1 MLITEFRII
10 LPMTVEEYQIAQL
23 FSTAEVSK
31 QNTGGG
37 EGVEILANEPFEKP
51 GSEAFLGKYNKGQ
64 YTKKIYHLGSRVP
77 GFIRV
82 LFSDSSLSMHE
93 EAWNAYPYCKTVL
106 TNPYMKEN
114 MIIDISTLHLPD
126 RGESE
131 NVHQLTGDEL
141 KKRVIVYI
149 NIADKVS
156 RGDYKPEDDPEKFKS
171 IKTGRGPLLSTEPWQ
186 KTCEPHMCCYKLV
199 REKFKWFGLQ
209 TRVENLI
216 MNQEERLFRN
226 FHRQLFCATDRWYG
240 LTMQDIRQ
248 MEAEA
253 VEELNRERATGEK
266 KGLQTADEK

>member
-10 LPMTVEEYQIAQL
+10 LPMTVEEYQVAQL
-23 FSTAEVSK
+23 FATAKVSK

-37 EGVEILANEPFEKP
+37 EGVEILANEPFVKP
-51 GSEAFLGKYNKGQ
+51 MAEGFLGKYNTGQ
-64 YTKKIYHLGSRVP
+64 YTNKIYHLGSRVP
-77 GFIRV
+77 SWVRYI
-82 LFSDSSLSMHE
+82 FSDTSLSMHE

-106 TNPYMKEN
+106 KNPYMKEN
-114 MIIDISTLHLPD
+114 MIIDISTLHVPD

-141 KKRVIVYI
+141 KKRHIIYI

-156 RGDYKPEDDPEKFKS
+156 RADYKPEDDPEKFKS
-171 IKTGRGPLLSTEPWQ
+171 TKTGRGPLLSSEPWY

-216 MNQEERLFRN
+216 MSQEERLFRN
-226 FHRQLFCATDRWYG
+226 FHRQLFCWTDEWYG
-240 LTMQDIRQ
+240 LTMHDIRAL
-248 MEAEA
+248 EATT
-253 VEELNRERATGEK
+253 VDELNKERATGEK
-266 KGLQTADEK
+266 KGFTTEE

>member
-10 LPMTVEEYQIAQL
+10 LPMTVEEYQVAQL
-23 FSTAEVSK
+23 YATAEVSK

-37 EGVEILANEPFEKP
+37 EGVQIITNEPFEKP
-51 GSEAFLGKYNKGQ
+51 KSEGFLGKYNTGQ

-77 GFIRV
+77 SWVRLV
-82 LFSDSSLSMHE
+82 FSDSSLSLDE

-114 MIIDISTLHLPD
+114 MFIDISTLHLSD

-141 KKRVIVYI
+141 KKRTIVYI
-149 NIADKVS
+149 NIADKVG
-156 RGDYKPEDDPEKFKS
+156 RADYKPENDPEKFKS
-171 IKTGRGPLLSTEPWQ
+171 TKTGRGPLLSTAPWF

-209 TRVENLI
+209 GRVESLI
-216 MNQEERLFRN
+216 MTQEERLFRN
-226 FHRQLFCATDRWYG
+226 FHRQLFCWTDQWYG
-240 LTMQDIRQ
+240 LTMQNIREL
-248 MEAEA
+248 EAEA
-253 VEELNRERATGEK
+253 KIVLANEIKTEEK
-266 KGLQTADEK
+266 KGMTTEE